1 MSKTVKLR
9 NSNICML
16 FRIGVRKK
24 KRQVAL
30 SGEKDRARTRYRE
43 YLIII
48 CYILATLT
56 KI

>member
-30 SGEKDRARTRYRE
+30 SGEKDRGRTEVGRE
-43 YLIII
+43 KKDRIE
-48 CYILATLT
+48 
-56 KI
+56 KRV